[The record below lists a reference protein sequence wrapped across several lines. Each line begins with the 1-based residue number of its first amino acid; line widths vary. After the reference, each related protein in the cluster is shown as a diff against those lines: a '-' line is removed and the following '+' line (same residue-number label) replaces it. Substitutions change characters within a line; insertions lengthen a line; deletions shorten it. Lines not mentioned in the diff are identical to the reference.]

1 MDNELMAKRIK
12 LSCKKNKVTIKKLL
26 EDINLNKNFLF
37 DVENRGVKPSVEAV
51 ESIADYLN
59 VSIDYIVGRTDNS
72 EINR

>member
-12 LSCKKNKVTIKKLL
+12 LCCKKNKVTIKKLL
-26 EDINLNKNFLF
+26 EDINLNNTFLF
-37 DVENRGVKPSVEAV
+37 DVEKRGVKPSVEAV